1 MLQDEAAALG
11 AAVLPIDDLI
21 APNYERITQGE
32 HPSLLE
38 LWDSGS

>member
-11 AAVLPIDDLI
+11 AAVLPMDDLI
-21 APNYERITQGE
+21 APNYERITAGR

-38 LWDSGS
+38 LWDSAN